1 MSKLTLRANGTEL
14 RVMSSNIL
22 FEKCLVDR
30 VPLIAD
36 YYRDCAADV
45 IGMQEVNR
53 VGTALF
59 DILADGYTAVAKTHA
74 DGKHCF
80 TPILYRHDR
89 FALVEGGSELHR
101 MRATDTK
108 SFSYAVLEDKETGKK
123 FAVLNTHSAIILACH
138 KLEAS
143 NAVEGEQWRGDNVLQ
158 MLEKRDE
165 LYQKYGQ
172 DLPVLI
178 TGDFNAVPTGD
189 SITTMKQHMHD
200 SADVATL
207 SNEKNVCSYHGRPGT
222 PCRLEG
228 CGPIDFIFV
237 NDTVKVLTHNVPHDE
252 AAIAI
257 SDHCPVY
264 IDATLN

>member
-1 MSKLTLRANGTEL
+1 MSTLTIRAEGAEL

-45 IGMQEVNR
+45 IGMQEVNH

-59 DILADGYTAVAKTHA
+59 DILAEHYTTVAKAHV

-89 FALVEGGSELHR
+89 LELLEGGSELHR

-108 SFSYAVLEDKETGKK
+108 SFSYAVLADKKTGKK
-123 FAVLNTHSAIILACH
+123 FAVLNTHSAIILPCH
-138 KLEAS
+138 KFEAT
-143 NAVEGEQWRGDNVLQ
+143 NAVEGEEWRTDNVLR

-165 LYQKYGQ
+165 LYLKYGKE
-172 DLPVLI
+172 LPVFM
-178 TGDFNAVPTGD
+178 TGDFNAMPTGD

-207 SNEKNVCSYHGRPGT
+207 GNEKNVCSYHGRPGT

-228 CGPIDFIFV
+228 GGPIDFIFV